1 MVCTLNRTT
10 FHQYYV
16 NQSISN
22 RCTDQT
28 DTVTFDFHLGDV
40 LEKLLMWK
48 D

>member
-1 MVCTLNRTT
+1 MCNKLQTI
-10 FHQYYV
+10 HQHFV

-28 DTVTFDFHLGDV
+28 DTMIVNFHFGDV
-40 LEKLLMWK
+40 LGKLLMRK

>member
-1 MVCTLNRTT
+1 MVYALNCTTIQ
-10 FHQYYV
+10 QYYV

-28 DTVTFDFHLGDV
+28 DTVTFSFHLGDV
-40 LEKLLMWK
+40 LGKLLIWK